1 MILMLRLPR
10 GALSLFRKIMITENL
25 TRGIGISIIPVAT
38 VITTTARQACYA
50 HHLTQEQNA
59 RTRAAKNDLNP
70 EERIVPERRNVPV
83 QRHRTLVQGGK
94 KSIHSST
101 VAGRRRRPPELQR
114 MVLTSCLSH
123 HKECIEPQ
131 TLQNVVAIV
140 ARIR

>member
-1 MILMLRLPR
+1 MLRLPR
-10 GALSLFRKIMITENL
+10 GALSPFRKTVITENL
-25 TRGIGISIIPVAT
+25 IQGIEISVIPVAT
-38 VITTTARQACYA
+38 MITTTARQACHA

-70 EERIVPERRNVPV
+70 EERIVPERRNVPI
-83 QRHRTLVQGGK
+83 QRDGTLVQRGK

-114 MVLTSCLSH
+114 MVLTSCLSN
-123 HKECIEPQ
+123 HKESIEPQ